1 MIRSLCQRTN
11 VLVICL
17 VLAFAALSLSSTG
30 CKGKKNKSTYGP
42 GAGWVTDM
50 RDRIQDEIDD
60 PEKVTALLAVL
71 DKVERV
77 VIEMDGEVKNYYAA
91 LTTLDRDY
99 NSTREDFQA
108 QMDKFNT
115 MREGYF
121 EKLLT
126 YMFEMKRIAGKEDW
140 KKLSDIE
147 KTLYESWQRSY
158 AR

>member
-1 MIRSLCQRTN
+1 MIRSLYRRRT
-11 VLVICL
+11 VLFACL
-17 VLAFAALSLSSTG
+17 ALGLAALSLSSTG
-30 CKGKKNKSTYGP
+30 CKGKKNTSTYGP

-60 PEKVTALLAVL
+60 PGKVTTLLAVF
-71 DKVERV
+71 DKVERA
-77 VIEMDGEVKNYYAA
+77 VIEMDGEVKNHYAA
-91 LTTLDRDY
+91 LTTLDKDY

-115 MREGYF
+115 IREAYF